1 MKYILTENQA
11 KKLLSMV
18 SEQLPMAADM
28 ITSASDFGIN
38 IDPVGDLGSKHM
50 GSCSKK
56 KNSSELVLSVFAKS
70 RGISGRP
77 NINDKT
83 IQSWV
88 SRISKSMQGAGIT
101 SDFQKVLSEIKTPQ
115 QLGSVLVAYETK
127 FKRKLYNDLKGEYT
141 ISWDTIWNY
150 IKKFSKTLSIDY
162 CKENVMLAA

>member
-11 KKLLSMV
+11 KKLLSVV
-18 SEQLPMAADM
+18 SEQLPMAADI
-28 ITSASDFGIN
+28 ITSAADFGVN
-38 IDPVGDLGSKHM
+38 LDVGASKNLDDRA
-50 GSCSKK
+50 CKIK

-70 RGISGRP
+70 RGTSGRP

-88 SRISKSMQGAGIT
+88 SRISKSMDGAGIT
-101 SDFQKVLSEIKTPQ
+101 GDFQKVLSEIKTPQ
-115 QLGSVLVAYETK
+115 QLGSVLEAYETK

-162 CKENVMLAA
+162 CRERITMST